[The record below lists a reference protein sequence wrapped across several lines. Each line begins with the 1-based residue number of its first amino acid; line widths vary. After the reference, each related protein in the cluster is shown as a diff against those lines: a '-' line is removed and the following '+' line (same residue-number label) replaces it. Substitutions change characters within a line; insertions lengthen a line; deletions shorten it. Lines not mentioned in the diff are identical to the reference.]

1 MTTVIRAKERHMT
14 DIEEQS
20 GKAHWIWPSTSD
32 GQADLDQA
40 ERRAVFA
47 DFRKKINLSVV
58 PESFPIKVCADARY
72 KLMVNGGVVQN
83 GPAKTCRTV
92 RSYDEIDLADYLH
105 RGYNI
110 ITAVVLH
117 YPADQPGSY
126 SIVSTPTPGFWM
138 SSPSLN
144 TDSTWK
150 SVIEPDRRI
159 VSENPFFA
167 PLQLMEAYT
176 PYDTDDDWTV
186 NLDSSADL
194 WNDSYEYPVDT
205 LTDLLRPEFLR
216 PRSIPF
222 IKSTRC
228 EFQKTDA
235 IPQTIPAHDSMEIT
249 LNAEELMTGFL
260 RLTMARGKGARL
272 EILESEGY
280 VKSAPENPKTFEDQ
294 PIKGDRTD
302 AEHGILA
309 GYTDTYATGGFGTE
323 EIPEVFEPF
332 WFRTFRYVR
341 LRIDTGNQPLD
352 LLSCTYRRF
361 EYPLEVSTKLDI
373 DSDLLTGIQD
383 MSLRTLRRC
392 MHETYEDC
400 PFYEQLQYVMDT
412 RSEILYTYSV
422 STDDRLARQAIEAFI
437 DSHQPDGL
445 LNSCSPSNTLN
456 IIPGYSI
463 YFIAIIFDHMMY
475 FDDKDL
481 IRHSLPTIER
491 ILEFFSG
498 NRRAD
503 GLVDVIGGIDSPSPR
518 WSFIDWTPEWKQT
531 RGVPPAINHGPLTME
546 SLLAV
551 MGFQYAAK
559 ICNHLGET
567 ALAEKY
573 RMQAAQ
579 IQRAVNAHCRNDQ
592 GMYTD
597 GPGCTDV
604 SQHCQVF
611 AVLTHTVSLEE
622 GRQNLISTLNDTQH
636 YAQCSIAMVYYLFRA
651 LEMTGL
657 YNRTAELWRPWERML
672 ANHLTTSAED
682 DLNQRSDCHAWGSV
696 ALYELPSAILGVKP
710 AEPGY
715 RSAIIAPHPVDM
727 LYARGTVATPRGPV
741 SVSWSRDSLNDRP
754 TITTAGPEGMRLII
768 QEN

>member
-1 MTTVIRAKERHMT
+1 MNGLAQ
-14 DIEEQS
+14 QS
-20 GKAHWIWPSTSD
+20 GRAHWIWPSTSD
-32 GQADLDQA
+32 GQADLAQA
-40 ERRAVFA
+40 EHRAVFA
-47 DFRKKINLSVV
+47 DFRAKINLCEA
-58 PESFPIKVCADARY
+58 PKSFPVKVCADARY
-72 KLMVNGGVVQN
+72 KLMVNGEVVQT
-83 GPAKTCRTV
+83 GPAKTCRRV
-92 RSYDEIDLADYLH
+92 RSYDEIDLAGYLH
-105 RGYNI
+105 QGYNI

-117 YPADQPGSY
+117 YPTDQPGSY

-138 SSPSLN
+138 SSPDLN

-150 SVIEPDRRI
+150 SIIEPDRRI

-167 PLQLMEAYT
+167 PLQLMEAYA
-176 PYDTDDDWTV
+176 PFDTDDDWTV
-186 NLDSSADL
+186 NPDSSADL

-205 LTDLLRPEFLR
+205 LSDILRPEFLR

-222 IKSTRC
+222 MQSTACKFLKS
-228 EFQKTDA
+228 DA
-235 IPQTIPAHDSMEIT
+235 IPLTIPAHDSKALI
-249 LNAEELMTGFL
+249 LNAGELMTGFL
-260 RLTMARGKGARL
+260 QLTMARGKGARL

-280 VKSAPENPKTFEDQ
+280 VKSAPENPKNFEDQ

-302 AEHGILA
+302 AEHGTLA
-309 GYTDTYATGGFGTE
+309 GYTDTYTVGGFGTE

-341 LRIDTGNQPLD
+341 LHINTGDQPLD

-361 EYPLEVSTKLDI
+361 EYPLDVSTTVDI
-373 DSDLLTGIQD
+373 DSGLLTDIQD

-422 STDDRLARQAIEAFI
+422 SADDRLARQAIEAFI
-437 DSHQPDGL
+437 DSQQPDGL

-463 YFIAIIFDHMMY
+463 YFIAILFDHMMY

-481 IRHSLPTIER
+481 LRRSLPTIER
-491 ILEFFSG
+491 ILEFFSS
-498 NRRAD
+498 NRRTD
-503 GLVDVIGGIDSPSPR
+503 GLVDVIGGINAPNPR
-518 WSFIDWTPEWKQT
+518 WSFIDWTPEWKKT
-531 RGVPPAINHGPLTME
+531 RGVPPAINQGPLTME
-546 SLLAV
+546 SLLAIL
-551 MGFQYAAK
+551 GFQYATK
-559 ICNHLGET
+559 ICDHLGET
-567 ALAEKY
+567 VLAEQY
-573 RMQAAQ
+573 WMQAAQ
-579 IQRAVNAHCRNDQ
+579 MQRAVNTHCRNAQ

-597 GPGCTDV
+597 GPDCTDV

-611 AVLTHTVSLEE
+611 AVLTHTVSLAE
-622 GRQNLISTLNDTQH
+622 GRHNLTTTLDDTQH
-636 YAQCSIAMVYYLFRA
+636 YAQCSIAMIYYLFRA
-651 LEMTGL
+651 MEMTGL
-657 YNRTAELWRPWERML
+657 YDRTTALWRPWEKML

-715 RSAIIAPHPVDM
+715 RSAIIDPHPAGM
-727 LYARGTVATPRGPV
+727 FYAKGIVTTPCGPI
-741 SVSWSRDSLNDRP
+741 SVSWSRESLDARP
-754 TITTAGPEGMRLII
+754 TVTANGPEGMELII
-768 QEN
+768 QKN